1 MSHSVGRARH
11 TVRMIDDD
19 GVAIAYDV
27 LRPGTPVVDSDG
39 AQVGTVHEVLD
50 NKREHIF
57 DGIVIDT
64 GRGRSFV
71 DAPEVG
77 RITLSR
83 VTLTIDAAAVR
94 ALPEP
99 DSPAAAPVAGTQ
111 SFVGRWRKRLG
122 L

>member
-1 MSHSVGRARH
+1 MHSVGRARH
-11 TVRMIDDD
+11 TVRMTDDD

-57 DGIVIDT
+57 DGIVVSTPD
-64 GRGRSFV
+64 GRRFV

-77 RITLSR
+77 RITDQR
-83 VTLTIDAAAVR
+83 VTLTIDRAAVS
-94 ALPEP
+94 ALPAP
-99 DSPAAAPVAGTQ
+99 NAPTGSPVADTD

>member
-1 MSHSVGRARH
+1 MIHSVGCARH
-11 TVRMIDDD
+11 TVRMTDD

-27 LRPGTPVVDSDG
+27 LRRGTPVVDKDG
-39 AQVGTVHEVLD
+39 SQVGTVHEVLD
-50 NKREHIF
+50 NAREHIF
-57 DGIVIDT
+57 DGIVVSTSD
-64 GRGRSFV
+64 GRRFV

-77 RITLSR
+77 RITDQR

-99 DSPAAAPVAGTQ
+99 DSPAAAPVAGTE